1 MHDSS
6 KRHPLWCLFL
16 LRIFNA
22 NFAPMLRSIYTL
34 LLVTLSFFARAQGV
48 LPPTVYEVSN
58 GMQTP
63 TYAQIISWWS
73 AADRASKKI
82 ALLTKG
88 PTDAGFP
95 LHLALISEQG
105 YTSVH
110 QAKKEGKIVLLI
122 NNGIHPGEPDGI
134 DASMLLVKDIVAA
147 KIPLPANIVLAIIP
161 VYNIGGCLRRSPY
174 YRVDQ
179 EGPEAF
185 GSRGNSQNLD
195 LNRDFIKLDSKEAFS
210 FSAIFQE
217 CDPDIFIDN
226 HVSNGADYQHIM
238 TLLTSQYSKLGGSMG
253 AYLHDTFEPAL
264 YKAMKEKGYDL
275 IPYVNIG
282 GDKPEKGWTEFWDS
296 PRYTSGYATLWSSFA
311 FVPETHMLKPY
322 PQRVA
327 STKALMECFIA
338 FAGSNATTLR
348 NLREETK
355 NRISAATSFPI
366 SWRLDK
372 SRFTNYTFNG
382 YESGSKPSD
391 ISGQPRLYYDRNKPF
406 TATVPIYGYYAPE
419 RIINKPKAYVIPQ
432 GWWKVIERLQVNGI
446 RMRKLSQDSTIEVE
460 SYRIEDYNTA
470 ARPYEGHHAN
480 SNVKL
485 SWQKQSLSFLK
496 GDWYIPLDQ
505 PGNRFL
511 METLEP
517 QAEDSYFAWNF
528 FDPILGQKEGYSAYV
543 FEDKAAA
550 YLQTQPELQKQL
562 QQRVA
567 ADSSFAKSGRA
578 QLDFIYKNSPWYEP
592 DHNRYPVFRVLH

>member
-1 MHDSS
+1 M
-6 KRHPLWCLFL
+6 
-16 LRIFNA
+16 I
-22 NFAPMLRSIYTL
+22 RSLCIL
-34 LLVTLSFFARAQGV
+34 LLMAAPFLIWAQPA
-48 LPPTVYEVSN
+48 LPPTVYENS
-58 GMQTP
+58 GGRQTP
-63 TYAQIISWWS
+63 TYAQIMDWWN

-82 ALLTKG
+82 SVMQKG

-95 LHLALISEQG
+95 LHLALISDQG
-105 YTSVH
+105 YTTVG
-110 QAKKEGKIVLLI
+110 QAQKDGKLIILI

-134 DASMLLVKDIVAA
+134 DASMLLAKEIVSG
-147 KIPLPANIVLAIIP
+147 KISLPASVVLAIIP
-161 VYNIGGCLRRSPY
+161 VYNIGGCLRRSAH

-179 EGPEAF
+179 EGPDEF

-210 FSAIFQE
+210 FCAIYQE
-217 CDPDIFIDN
+217 CDPAIFVDN
-226 HVSNGADYQHIM
+226 HVSNGADYQHVM

-253 AYLHDTFEPAL
+253 TYLHETFEPAL
-264 YKAMKEKGYDL
+264 YAAMKTKGYDL

-282 GDKPEKGWTEFWDS
+282 GDKPEKGWNEFWDS
-296 PRYTSGYATLWSSFA
+296 PRYTSGYATLWNSFA

-327 STKALMECFIA
+327 STKALMECFIS
-338 FAGSNATTLR
+338 FAGANAATIR
-348 NLREETK
+348 SLREETK
-355 NRISAATSFPI
+355 KRISNATSLPI

-372 SRFTNYTFNG
+372 SRHTNYTFKG
-382 YESGSKPSD
+382 YESGTKPSA
-391 ISGQPRLYYDRNKPF
+391 ISGQPRLFYDRSKPF
-406 TATVPIYGYYAPE
+406 TATVPVYGYYTPE
-419 RIINKPKAYVIPQ
+419 RIISTPRAYVIPQ
-432 GWWKVIERLQVNGI
+432 GWWKVIERLQINGI
-446 RMRKLSQDSTIEVE
+446 RMRRLSQDSTFEVE
-460 SYRIEDYNTA
+460 TYRIEDYSTA

-480 SNVKL
+480 SNVKV
-485 SWQKQSLSFLK
+485 SWQKQSLTFLK

-528 FDPILGQKEGYSAYV
+528 FDAILGQKEGYSAYV

-550 YLQTQPELQKQL
+550 YLQTQPDLKKQL
-562 QQRVA
+562 EQRVA
-567 ADSSFAKSGRA
+567 TDSSFAKSGRA

-592 DHNRYPVFRVLH
+592 DHNRYPVFRVMQ

>member
-1 MHDSS
+1 M
-6 KRHPLWCLFL
+6 RCLLFSL
-16 LRIFNA
+16 
-22 NFAPMLRSIYTL
+22 L
-34 LLVTLSFFARAQGV
+34 LLVSPMLAVAQPAAPV
-48 LPPTVYEVSN
+48 TIYETSK

-63 TYAQIISWWS
+63 TYDQIVTWWS
-73 AADRASKKI
+73 AMDKFSKKVT
-82 ALLTKG
+82 LLTKG

-95 LHLALISEQG
+95 LHLALVSQQG
-105 YTSVH
+105 YTSVS
-110 QAKKEGKIVLLI
+110 QAKKDGKTILLI

-134 DASMLLVKDIVAA
+134 DASMLLVKDIATN
-147 KIPLPANIVLAIIP
+147 KLLLPDNVVLAIIP

-210 FSAIFQE
+210 FCAIFQE

-226 HVSNGADYQHIM
+226 HVSNGADYQHVM

-253 AYLHDTFEPAL
+253 AYLHEQFEPAI
-264 YKAMKEKGYDL
+264 YAAMKTKGYDL

-282 GDKPEKGWTEFWDS
+282 GDKPEKGWNQFWDS
-296 PRYTSGYATLWSSFA
+296 PRYTSGYATLWNSFA

-322 PQRVA
+322 PARVA
-327 STKALMECFIA
+327 STQALMECFIA
-338 FAGSNATTLR
+338 YAGKEGGTLR
-348 NLREETK
+348 SLREETK
-355 NRISAATSFPI
+355 KRTSAAPSFPI

-372 SRFTNYTFNG
+372 SRYTNYTFKG
-382 YESGSKPSD
+382 FESGTKPSD

-406 TATVPIYGYYAPE
+406 TATVPVYGYYVPE
-419 RIINKPKAYVIPQ
+419 RIITTPKAYIIPQ
-432 GWWKVIERLQVNGI
+432 GWWKVIERLQINGI
-446 RMRKLSQDSTIEVE
+446 RMRKLTQDSTVEVE
-460 SYRIEDYNTA
+460 VYKIEDYSTA

-485 SWQKQSLSFLK
+485 IWQKQTLTFLK

-505 PGNRFL
+505 AGNRFL

-517 QAEDSYFAWNF
+517 QAEDSYFNWNF

-550 YLQTQPELQKQL
+550 YLQQQPALKAQL
-562 QQRVA
+562 QQRIA
-567 ADSSFAKSGRA
+567 SDSSFAKNGRA

-592 DHNRYPVFRVLH
+592 DHNRYPVFRVLQ

>member
-1 MHDSS
+1 M
-6 KRHPLWCLFL
+6 RCLLF
-16 LRIFNA
+16 
-22 NFAPMLRSIYTL
+22 SL
-34 LLVTLSFFARAQGV
+34 LLLASPLLAVAQPAAPVTI
-48 LPPTVYEVSN
+48 YETSK

-63 TYAQIISWWS
+63 TYDQIVTWWS
-73 AADRASKKI
+73 AIDKFSKKVT
-82 ALLTKG
+82 LLTKG

-95 LHLALISEQG
+95 LHLALVSQQG
-105 YTSVH
+105 YTSVS
-110 QAKKEGKIVLLI
+110 QAKKDGKTILLI

-134 DASMLLVKDIVAA
+134 DASMLLVKDIATN
-147 KIPLPANIVLAIIP
+147 KLILPDNVVLAIIP

-210 FSAIFQE
+210 FCAIFQE

-226 HVSNGADYQHIM
+226 HVSNGADYQHVM

-253 AYLHDTFEPAL
+253 AYLHELFEPAI
-264 YKAMKEKGYDL
+264 YAAMKTKGYDL

-282 GDKPEKGWTEFWDS
+282 GDKPEKGWNQFWDS
-296 PRYTSGYATLWSSFA
+296 PRYTSGYATLWNSFA

-322 PQRVA
+322 PARVA
-327 STKALMECFIA
+327 STQALMECFIA
-338 FAGSNATTLR
+338 YAGKEGSTLR
-348 NLREETK
+348 SLREETK
-355 NRISAATSFPI
+355 KRTSAAPSFPI

-372 SRFTNYTFNG
+372 SRYTNYTFKG
-382 YESGSKPSD
+382 FESGTKPSD

-406 TATVPIYGYYAPE
+406 TATVPVYGYYVPE
-419 RIINKPKAYVIPQ
+419 RIITTPKAYIIPQ
-432 GWWKVIERLQVNGI
+432 GWWKVIERLQINGI
-446 RMRKLSQDSTIEVE
+446 RMRKLTQDSTVEVE
-460 SYRIEDYNTA
+460 VYKIEDYSTA

-485 SWQKQSLSFLK
+485 IWQKQTLTFLK

-505 PGNRFL
+505 AGNRFL

-517 QAEDSYFAWNF
+517 QAEDSYFNWNF

-550 YLQTQPELQKQL
+550 YLQQKPALKAQL
-562 QQRVA
+562 QQRIA
-567 ADSSFAKSGRA
+567 SDSSFAKNGRA

-592 DHNRYPVFRVLH
+592 DHNRYPVFRVMQ

>member
-1 MHDSS
+1 
-6 KRHPLWCLFL
+6 
-16 LRIFNA
+16 
-22 NFAPMLRSIYTL
+22 MLRSLFTL
-34 LLVTLSFFARAQGV
+34 LLLAAALLVAAQPS
-48 LPPTVYEVSN
+48 LPPTVYETS
-58 GMQTP
+58 GGRQTP
-63 TYAQIISWWS
+63 TYAQLIGWWN
-73 AADRASKKI
+73 AADKASKKI
-82 ALLTKG
+82 TVLTKG

-95 LHLALISEQG
+95 LHLALVSEQG
-105 YTSVH
+105 YTTVS
-110 QAKKEGKIVLLI
+110 QAKKDGKIILLI

-134 DASMLLVKDIVAA
+134 DASMLLVKELVAE
-147 KIPLPANIVLAIIP
+147 KLSLPANVVLAIIP
-161 VYNIGGCLRRSPY
+161 VYNIGGCLRRSEN

-210 FSAIFQE
+210 FCAIFQE

-226 HVSNGADYQHIM
+226 HVSNGADYQHVM
-238 TLLTSQYSKLGGSMG
+238 TLLTSQYSKLGGPMG

-264 YKAMKEKGYDL
+264 YAAMRQKGYDL

-282 GDKPEKGWTEFWDS
+282 GDKPEKGWAEFWDS
-296 PRYTSGYATLWSSFA
+296 PRYTSGYATLWNSFA

-322 PQRVA
+322 SQRVA
-327 STKALMECFIA
+327 STKALMECFID
-338 FAGSNATTLR
+338 FAGVNGSSIR
-348 NLREETK
+348 SLREETK
-355 NRISAATSFPI
+355 KRISVATSFPI

-372 SRFTNYTFNG
+372 SRYTNYTFKG
-382 YESGSKPSD
+382 YESGTKPSA
-391 ISGQPRLYYDRNKPF
+391 ISGQPRLYYDRSKPF
-406 TATVPIYGYYAPE
+406 TATVPVYGYYVPE
-419 RIINKPKAYVIPQ
+419 RIISTPKAYVIPQ
-432 GWWKVIERLQVNGI
+432 GWWKVIDRLQVNGI
-446 RMRKLSQDSTIEVE
+446 RMRRLSQDSTFEVE
-460 SYRIEDYNTA
+460 AYRIEDYSTA

-480 SNVKL
+480 SNVKV
-485 SWQKQSLSFLK
+485 SWQKQTLSFLK

-550 YLQTQPELQKQL
+550 YLQTQPDLKKQL
-562 QQRVA
+562 EQRVA

-592 DHNRYPVFRVLH
+592 DHNRYPVFRVMQ

>member
-1 MHDSS
+1 M
-6 KRHPLWCLFL
+6 RCLLF
-16 LRIFNA
+16 
-22 NFAPMLRSIYTL
+22 SL
-34 LLVTLSFFARAQGV
+34 LLLASPLLAVAQPAAPVTI
-48 LPPTVYEVSN
+48 YETSK

-63 TYAQIISWWS
+63 TYDQIVTWWS
-73 AADRASKKI
+73 AIDKFSKKVT
-82 ALLTKG
+82 LLTKG

-95 LHLALISEQG
+95 LHLALVSQQG
-105 YTSVH
+105 YTSVS
-110 QAKKEGKIVLLI
+110 QAKKDGKTILLI

-134 DASMLLVKDIVAA
+134 DASMLLVKDIATN
-147 KIPLPANIVLAIIP
+147 KLILPDNVVLAIIP

-210 FSAIFQE
+210 FCAIFQE

-226 HVSNGADYQHIM
+226 HVSNGADYQHVM

-253 AYLHDTFEPAL
+253 AYLHELFEPAI
-264 YKAMKEKGYDL
+264 YAAMKAKGYDL

-282 GDKPEKGWTEFWDS
+282 GDKPEKGWNQFWDS
-296 PRYTSGYATLWSSFA
+296 PRYTSGYATLWNSFA

-322 PQRVA
+322 PARVA
-327 STKALMECFIA
+327 STQALMECFIA
-338 FAGSNATTLR
+338 YAGKEGGTLR
-348 NLREETK
+348 SLREETK
-355 NRISAATSFPI
+355 KRTSAAPSFPI

-372 SRFTNYTFNG
+372 SRYTNYTFKG
-382 YESGSKPSD
+382 FESGTKPSD

-406 TATVPIYGYYAPE
+406 TATVPVYGYYVPE
-419 RIINKPKAYVIPQ
+419 RIITTPKAYIIPQ
-432 GWWKVIERLQVNGI
+432 GWWKVIERLQINGI
-446 RMRKLSQDSTIEVE
+446 RMRKLTQDSTVEVE
-460 SYRIEDYNTA
+460 VYKIEDYSTA

-485 SWQKQSLSFLK
+485 NWQKQTLTFLK

-505 PGNRFL
+505 AGNRFL

-517 QAEDSYFAWNF
+517 QAEDSYFNWNF

-550 YLQTQPELQKQL
+550 YLQQQPALKAQL
-562 QQRVA
+562 QQRIA
-567 ADSSFAKSGRA
+567 SDSSFAKNGRA

-592 DHNRYPVFRVLH
+592 DHNRYPVFRVLQ

>member
-1 MHDSS
+1 M
-6 KRHPLWCLFL
+6 
-16 LRIFNA
+16 
-22 NFAPMLRSIYTL
+22 L
-34 LLVTLSFFARAQGV
+34 LLMAAPFLIWAQPA
-48 LPPTVYEVSN
+48 LPPTVYETS
-58 GMQTP
+58 GGRQTP
-63 TYAQIISWWS
+63 TYAQIMDWWN

-82 ALLTKG
+82 SVMQKG

-95 LHLALISEQG
+95 LHLALISDQG
-105 YTSVH
+105 YTTVG
-110 QAKKEGKIVLLI
+110 QAQKDGKLIILI

-134 DASMLLVKDIVAA
+134 DASMLLAKEIVSGT
-147 KIPLPANIVLAIIP
+147 ISLPASVVLAIIP
-161 VYNIGGCLRRSPY
+161 VYNIGGCLRRSAH

-179 EGPEAF
+179 EGPDEF

-210 FSAIFQE
+210 FCAIYQE
-217 CDPDIFIDN
+217 CDPAIFVDN
-226 HVSNGADYQHIM
+226 HVSNGADYQHVM

-253 AYLHDTFEPAL
+253 TYLHETFEPAL
-264 YKAMKEKGYDL
+264 YASMKTKGYDL

-282 GDKPEKGWTEFWDS
+282 GDKPEKGWNEFWDS
-296 PRYTSGYATLWSSFA
+296 PRYTSGYATLWNSFA

-327 STKALMECFIA
+327 STKALMECFIS
-338 FAGSNATTLR
+338 FAGANAATIR
-348 NLREETK
+348 SLREETK
-355 NRISAATSFPI
+355 KRISNATSLPI

-372 SRFTNYTFNG
+372 SRHTNYTFKG
-382 YESGSKPSD
+382 YESGTKPSA
-391 ISGQPRLYYDRNKPF
+391 ISGQPRLFYDRSKPF
-406 TATVPIYGYYAPE
+406 TATVPVYGYYTPE
-419 RIINKPKAYVIPQ
+419 RIISTPRAYVIPQ
-432 GWWKVIERLQVNGI
+432 GWWKVIERLQINGI
-446 RMRKLSQDSTIEVE
+446 RMRRLSQDSTFEVE
-460 SYRIEDYNTA
+460 TYRIEDYSTA

-480 SNVKL
+480 SNVKV
-485 SWQKQSLSFLK
+485 SWQKQSLTFLK

-528 FDPILGQKEGYSAYV
+528 FDAILGQKEGYSAYV

-550 YLQTQPELQKQL
+550 YLQTQPDLKKQL
-562 QQRVA
+562 EQRVA
-567 ADSSFAKSGRA
+567 TDSSFAKSGRA

-592 DHNRYPVFRVLH
+592 DHNRYPVFRVMQ

>member
-1 MHDSS
+1 M
-6 KRHPLWCLFL
+6 
-16 LRIFNA
+16 
-22 NFAPMLRSIYTL
+22 L
-34 LLVTLSFFARAQGV
+34 LLMAAPFLIWAQPA
-48 LPPTVYEVSN
+48 LPPTVYETS
-58 GMQTP
+58 GGRQTP
-63 TYAQIISWWS
+63 TYAQIMDWWN

-82 ALLTKG
+82 SVMQKG

-95 LHLALISEQG
+95 LHLALISDQG
-105 YTSVH
+105 YTTVG
-110 QAKKEGKIVLLI
+110 QAQKDGKLIILI

-134 DASMLLVKDIVAA
+134 DASMLLAKEIVSGT
-147 KIPLPANIVLAIIP
+147 ISLPASVVLAIIP
-161 VYNIGGCLRRSPY
+161 VYNIGGCLRRSAH

-179 EGPEAF
+179 EGPDEF

-210 FSAIFQE
+210 FCAIYQE
-217 CDPDIFIDN
+217 CDPAIFVDN
-226 HVSNGADYQHIM
+226 HVSNGADYQHVM

-253 AYLHDTFEPAL
+253 TYLHETFEPAL
-264 YKAMKEKGYDL
+264 YAAMKTKGYDL

-282 GDKPEKGWTEFWDS
+282 GDKPEKGWNEFWDS
-296 PRYTSGYATLWSSFA
+296 PRYTSGYATLWNSFA

-327 STKALMECFIA
+327 STKALMECFIS
-338 FAGSNATTLR
+338 FAGANAATIR
-348 NLREETK
+348 SLREETK
-355 NRISAATSFPI
+355 KRISNATSLPI

-372 SRFTNYTFNG
+372 SRHTNYTFKG
-382 YESGSKPSD
+382 YESGTKPSA
-391 ISGQPRLYYDRNKPF
+391 ISGQPRLFYDRSKPF
-406 TATVPIYGYYAPE
+406 TATVPVYGYYTPE
-419 RIINKPKAYVIPQ
+419 RIISTPKAYVIPQ
-432 GWWKVIERLQVNGI
+432 GWWKVIERLQINGI
-446 RMRKLSQDSTIEVE
+446 RMRRLSQDSTFEVE
-460 SYRIEDYNTA
+460 TYRIEDYSTA

-480 SNVKL
+480 SNVKV
-485 SWQKQSLSFLK
+485 SWQKQSLTFLK

-528 FDPILGQKEGYSAYV
+528 FDAILGQKEGYSAYV

-550 YLQTQPELQKQL
+550 YLQTQPDLRKQL
-562 QQRVA
+562 EQRVA
-567 ADSSFAKSGRA
+567 TDSSFAKSGRA

-592 DHNRYPVFRVLH
+592 DHNRYPVFRVMQ

>member
-1 MHDSS
+1 M
-6 KRHPLWCLFL
+6 
-16 LRIFNA
+16 I
-22 NFAPMLRSIYTL
+22 RSLCML
-34 LLVTLSFFARAQGV
+34 LLMAAPFLIWAQPA
-48 LPPTVYEVSN
+48 LPPTVYETS
-58 GMQTP
+58 GGRQTP
-63 TYAQIISWWS
+63 TYAQIMDWWN

-82 ALLTKG
+82 SVMQKG

-95 LHLALISEQG
+95 LHLALISDQG
-105 YTSVH
+105 YTTVG
-110 QAKKEGKIVLLI
+110 QAQKDGKLIILI

-134 DASMLLVKDIVAA
+134 DASMLLAKEIVSG
-147 KIPLPANIVLAIIP
+147 KISLPASVVLAIIP
-161 VYNIGGCLRRSPY
+161 VYNIGGCLRRSAH

-179 EGPEAF
+179 EGPDEF

-210 FSAIFQE
+210 FCAIYQE
-217 CDPDIFIDN
+217 CDPAIFVDN
-226 HVSNGADYQHIM
+226 HVSNGADYKHVM

-253 AYLHDTFEPAL
+253 TYLHETFEPAL
-264 YKAMKEKGYDL
+264 YAAMKTKGYDL

-282 GDKPEKGWTEFWDS
+282 GDKPEKGWNEFWDS
-296 PRYTSGYATLWSSFA
+296 PRYTSGYATLWNSFA

-327 STKALMECFIA
+327 STKALMECFIS
-338 FAGSNATTLR
+338 FAGANAATIR
-348 NLREETK
+348 SLREETK
-355 NRISAATSFPI
+355 KRISNATSLPI

-372 SRFTNYTFNG
+372 SRHTNYTFKG
-382 YESGSKPSD
+382 YESGTKPSA
-391 ISGQPRLYYDRNKPF
+391 ISGQPRLFYDRSKPF
-406 TATVPIYGYYAPE
+406 TATVPVYGYYTPE
-419 RIINKPKAYVIPQ
+419 RIISTPKAYVIPQ
-432 GWWKVIERLQVNGI
+432 GWWKVIERLQINGI
-446 RMRKLSQDSTIEVE
+446 RMRRLSQDSTFEVE
-460 SYRIEDYNTA
+460 TYRIEDYSTA

-480 SNVKL
+480 SNVKV
-485 SWQKQSLSFLK
+485 SWQKQSLTFLK

-528 FDPILGQKEGYSAYV
+528 FDAILGQKEGYSAYV

-550 YLQTQPELQKQL
+550 YLQTQPDLKKQL
-562 QQRVA
+562 EQRVA
-567 ADSSFAKSGRA
+567 TDSSFAKSGRA

-592 DHNRYPVFRVLH
+592 DHNRYPVFRVMQ

>member
-1 MHDSS
+1 M
-6 KRHPLWCLFL
+6 
-16 LRIFNA
+16 I
-22 NFAPMLRSIYTL
+22 RSLCML
-34 LLVTLSFFARAQGV
+34 LLMAAPFLIWAQPT
-48 LPPTVYEVSN
+48 LPPTVYETS
-58 GMQTP
+58 GGRQTP
-63 TYAQIISWWS
+63 TYAQIMDWWN

-82 ALLTKG
+82 SVMQKG

-95 LHLALISEQG
+95 LHLALISDQG
-105 YTSVH
+105 YTTVG
-110 QAKKEGKIVLLI
+110 QAQKDGKLIILI

-134 DASMLLVKDIVAA
+134 DASMLLAKEIVSG
-147 KIPLPANIVLAIIP
+147 KISLPASVVLAIIP
-161 VYNIGGCLRRSPY
+161 VYNIGGCLRRSAH

-179 EGPEAF
+179 EGPDEF

-210 FSAIFQE
+210 FCAIYQE
-217 CDPDIFIDN
+217 CDPAIFVDN
-226 HVSNGADYQHIM
+226 HVSNGADYQHVM

-253 AYLHDTFEPAL
+253 TYLHETFEPAL
-264 YKAMKEKGYDL
+264 YASMKTKGYDL

-282 GDKPEKGWTEFWDS
+282 GDKPEKGWNEFWDS
-296 PRYTSGYATLWSSFA
+296 PRYTSGYATLWNSFA

-327 STKALMECFIA
+327 STKALMECFIS
-338 FAGSNATTLR
+338 FAGANAATIR
-348 NLREETK
+348 SLREETK
-355 NRISAATSFPI
+355 KRISNATSLPI

-372 SRFTNYTFNG
+372 SRHTNYTFKG
-382 YESGSKPSD
+382 YESGTKPSA
-391 ISGQPRLYYDRNKPF
+391 ISGQPRLFYDRSKPF
-406 TATVPIYGYYAPE
+406 TATVPVYGYYTPE
-419 RIINKPKAYVIPQ
+419 RIISTPKAYVIPQ
-432 GWWKVIERLQVNGI
+432 GWWKVIERLQINGI
-446 RMRKLSQDSTIEVE
+446 RMRRLSQDSTFEVE
-460 SYRIEDYNTA
+460 TYRIEDYSTA

-480 SNVKL
+480 SNVKV
-485 SWQKQSLSFLK
+485 SWQKQSLTFLK

-528 FDPILGQKEGYSAYV
+528 FDAILGQKEGYSAYV

-550 YLQTQPELQKQL
+550 YLQTQPDLKKQL
-562 QQRVA
+562 EQRVA
-567 ADSSFAKSGRA
+567 TDSSFAKSGRA

-592 DHNRYPVFRVLH
+592 DHNRYPVFRVMQ

>member
-1 MHDSS
+1 M
-6 KRHPLWCLFL
+6 
-16 LRIFNA
+16 
-22 NFAPMLRSIYTL
+22 L
-34 LLVTLSFFARAQGV
+34 LLMAAPFLIWAQPA
-48 LPPTVYEVSN
+48 LPPTVYETS
-58 GMQTP
+58 GGRQTP
-63 TYAQIISWWS
+63 TYAQIMDWWN

-82 ALLTKG
+82 SVMQKG

-95 LHLALISEQG
+95 LHLALISDQG
-105 YTSVH
+105 YTTVG
-110 QAKKEGKIVLLI
+110 QAQKDGKLIILI

-134 DASMLLVKDIVAA
+134 DASMLLAKEIVSG
-147 KIPLPANIVLAIIP
+147 KISLPASVVLAIIP
-161 VYNIGGCLRRSPY
+161 VYNIGGCLRRSAH

-179 EGPEAF
+179 EGPDEF

-210 FSAIFQE
+210 FCAIYQE
-217 CDPDIFIDN
+217 CDPAIFVDN
-226 HVSNGADYQHIM
+226 HVSNGADYQHVM

-253 AYLHDTFEPAL
+253 TYLHETFEPAL
-264 YKAMKEKGYDL
+264 YAAMKTKGYDL

-282 GDKPEKGWTEFWDS
+282 GDKPEKGWNEFWDS
-296 PRYTSGYATLWSSFA
+296 PRYTSGYATLWNSFA

-327 STKALMECFIA
+327 STKALMECFIS
-338 FAGSNATTLR
+338 FAGANAATIR
-348 NLREETK
+348 SLREETK
-355 NRISAATSFPI
+355 KRISNATSLPI

-372 SRFTNYTFNG
+372 SRHTNYTFKG
-382 YESGSKPSD
+382 YESGTKPSA
-391 ISGQPRLYYDRNKPF
+391 ISGQPRLFYDRSKPF
-406 TATVPIYGYYAPE
+406 TTTVPVYGYYTPE
-419 RIINKPKAYVIPQ
+419 RIISTPKAYVIPQ
-432 GWWKVIERLQVNGI
+432 GWWKVIERLQINGI
-446 RMRKLSQDSTIEVE
+446 RMRRLSQDSTFEVE
-460 SYRIEDYNTA
+460 TYRIEDYSTA

-480 SNVKL
+480 SNVKV
-485 SWQKQSLSFLK
+485 SWQKQSLTFLK

-528 FDPILGQKEGYSAYV
+528 FDAILGQKEGYSAYV

-550 YLQTQPELQKQL
+550 YLQTQPDLKKQL
-562 QQRVA
+562 EQRVA
-567 ADSSFAKSGRA
+567 TDSSFAKSGRA

-592 DHNRYPVFRVLH
+592 DHNRYPVFRVMQ

>member
-1 MHDSS
+1 M
-6 KRHPLWCLFL
+6 
-16 LRIFNA
+16 
-22 NFAPMLRSIYTL
+22 L
-34 LLVTLSFFARAQGV
+34 LLMAAPFLIWAQPT
-48 LPPTVYEVSN
+48 LPPTVYETS
-58 GMQTP
+58 GGRQTP
-63 TYAQIISWWS
+63 TYAQIMDWWN

-82 ALLTKG
+82 SVMQKG

-95 LHLALISEQG
+95 LHLALISDQG
-105 YTSVH
+105 YTTVG
-110 QAKKEGKIVLLI
+110 QAQKDGKLIILI

-134 DASMLLVKDIVAA
+134 DASMLLAKEIVSG
-147 KIPLPANIVLAIIP
+147 KISLPASVVLAIIP
-161 VYNIGGCLRRSPY
+161 VYNIGGCLRRSAH

-179 EGPEAF
+179 EGPDEF

-210 FSAIFQE
+210 FCAIYQE
-217 CDPDIFIDN
+217 CDPAIFVDN
-226 HVSNGADYQHIM
+226 HVSNGADYQHVM

-253 AYLHDTFEPAL
+253 TYLHETFEPAL
-264 YKAMKEKGYDL
+264 YAAMKTKGYDL

-282 GDKPEKGWTEFWDS
+282 GDKPEKGWNEFWDS
-296 PRYTSGYATLWSSFA
+296 PRYTSGYATLWNSFA

-327 STKALMECFIA
+327 STKALMECFIS
-338 FAGSNATTLR
+338 FAGANAATIR
-348 NLREETK
+348 SLREETK
-355 NRISAATSFPI
+355 KRISNATSLPI

-372 SRFTNYTFNG
+372 SRHTNYTFKG
-382 YESGSKPSD
+382 YESGTKPSA
-391 ISGQPRLYYDRNKPF
+391 ISGQPRLFYDRSKPF
-406 TATVPIYGYYAPE
+406 TATVPVYGYYTPE
-419 RIINKPKAYVIPQ
+419 RIISTPRAYVIPQ
-432 GWWKVIERLQVNGI
+432 GWWKVIERLQINGI
-446 RMRKLSQDSTIEVE
+446 RMRRLSQDSTFEVE
-460 SYRIEDYNTA
+460 TYRIEDYSTA

-480 SNVKL
+480 SNVKV
-485 SWQKQSLSFLK
+485 SWQKQSLTFLK

-528 FDPILGQKEGYSAYV
+528 FDAILGQKEGYSAYV

-550 YLQTQPELQKQL
+550 YLQTQPDLKKQL
-562 QQRVA
+562 EQRVA
-567 ADSSFAKSGRA
+567 TDSSFAKSGRA

-592 DHNRYPVFRVLH
+592 DHNRYPVFRVMQ

>member
-1 MHDSS
+1 M
-6 KRHPLWCLFL
+6 
-16 LRIFNA
+16 I
-22 NFAPMLRSIYTL
+22 RSLCML
-34 LLVTLSFFARAQGV
+34 LLMAAPFLIWAQPT
-48 LPPTVYEVSN
+48 LPPTVYETS
-58 GMQTP
+58 GGRQTP
-63 TYAQIISWWS
+63 TYAQIMDWWN

-82 ALLTKG
+82 SVMQKG

-95 LHLALISEQG
+95 LHLALISDQG
-105 YTSVH
+105 YTTVG
-110 QAKKEGKIVLLI
+110 QAQKDGKLIILI

-134 DASMLLVKDIVAA
+134 DASMLLAKEIVSG
-147 KIPLPANIVLAIIP
+147 KISLPASVVLAIIP
-161 VYNIGGCLRRSPY
+161 VYNIGGCLRRSAH

-179 EGPEAF
+179 EGPDEF

-210 FSAIFQE
+210 FCAIYQE
-217 CDPDIFIDN
+217 CDPAIFVDN
-226 HVSNGADYQHIM
+226 HVSNGADYQHVM

-253 AYLHDTFEPAL
+253 TYLHETFEPAL
-264 YKAMKEKGYDL
+264 YAAMKTKGYDL

-282 GDKPEKGWTEFWDS
+282 GDKPEKGWNEFWDS
-296 PRYTSGYATLWSSFA
+296 PRYTSGYATLWNSFA

-327 STKALMECFIA
+327 STKALMECFIS
-338 FAGSNATTLR
+338 FAGANAATIR
-348 NLREETK
+348 SLREETK
-355 NRISAATSFPI
+355 KRISNATSLPI

-372 SRFTNYTFNG
+372 SRHTNYTFKG
-382 YESGSKPSD
+382 YESGTKPSA
-391 ISGQPRLYYDRNKPF
+391 ISGQPRLFYDRSKPF
-406 TATVPIYGYYAPE
+406 TATVPVYGYYTPE
-419 RIINKPKAYVIPQ
+419 RIISTPRAYVIPQ
-432 GWWKVIERLQVNGI
+432 GWWKVIERLQINGI
-446 RMRKLSQDSTIEVE
+446 RMRRLSQDSTFEVE
-460 SYRIEDYNTA
+460 TYRIEDYSTA

-480 SNVKL
+480 SNVKV
-485 SWQKQSLSFLK
+485 SWQKQSLTFLK

-528 FDPILGQKEGYSAYV
+528 FDAILGQKEGYSAYV

-550 YLQTQPELQKQL
+550 YLQTQTDLKKQL
-562 QQRVA
+562 EQRVA
-567 ADSSFAKSGRA
+567 TDSSFAKSGRA

-592 DHNRYPVFRVLH
+592 DHNRYPVFRVMQ

>member
-1 MHDSS
+1 M
-6 KRHPLWCLFL
+6 
-16 LRIFNA
+16 
-22 NFAPMLRSIYTL
+22 L
-34 LLVTLSFFARAQGV
+34 LLMAAPFLIWAQPA
-48 LPPTVYEVSN
+48 LPPTVYETS
-58 GMQTP
+58 GGRQTP
-63 TYAQIISWWS
+63 TYAQIMDWWN

-82 ALLTKG
+82 SVMQKG

-95 LHLALISEQG
+95 LHLALISDQG
-105 YTSVH
+105 YTTVG
-110 QAKKEGKIVLLI
+110 QAQKDGKLIILI

-134 DASMLLVKDIVAA
+134 DASMLLAKEIVSG
-147 KIPLPANIVLAIIP
+147 KISLPASVVLAIIP
-161 VYNIGGCLRRSPY
+161 VYNIGGCLRRSAY

-179 EGPEAF
+179 EGPDEF

-210 FSAIFQE
+210 FCAIYQE
-217 CDPDIFIDN
+217 CDPAIFVDN
-226 HVSNGADYQHIM
+226 HVSNGADYQHVM

-253 AYLHDTFEPAL
+253 TYLHETFEPAL
-264 YKAMKEKGYDL
+264 YAAMKTKGYDL

-282 GDKPEKGWTEFWDS
+282 GDKPEKGWNEFWDS
-296 PRYTSGYATLWSSFA
+296 PRYTSGYATLWNSFA

-327 STKALMECFIA
+327 STKALMECFIS
-338 FAGSNATTLR
+338 FAGANAATIR
-348 NLREETK
+348 SLREETK
-355 NRISAATSFPI
+355 KRISNATSLPI

-372 SRFTNYTFNG
+372 SRHTNYTFKG
-382 YESGSKPSD
+382 YESGTKPSA
-391 ISGQPRLYYDRNKPF
+391 ISGQPRLFYDRSKPF
-406 TATVPIYGYYAPE
+406 TATVPVYGYYTPE
-419 RIINKPKAYVIPQ
+419 RIISTPKAYVIPQ
-432 GWWKVIERLQVNGI
+432 GWWKVIERLQINGI
-446 RMRKLSQDSTIEVE
+446 RMRRLSQDSTFEVE
-460 SYRIEDYNTA
+460 TYRIEDYSTA

-480 SNVKL
+480 SNVKV
-485 SWQKQSLSFLK
+485 SWQKQSLTFLK

-528 FDPILGQKEGYSAYV
+528 FDAILGQKEGYSAYV

-550 YLQTQPELQKQL
+550 YLQTQPDLKKQL
-562 QQRVA
+562 EQRVA
-567 ADSSFAKSGRA
+567 TDSSFAKSGRA

-592 DHNRYPVFRVLH
+592 DHNRYPVFRVMQ

>member
-1 MHDSS
+1 
-6 KRHPLWCLFL
+6 
-16 LRIFNA
+16 
-22 NFAPMLRSIYTL
+22 MLRSAYTL
-34 LLVTLSFFARAQGV
+34 LLLVLSFLSGAQTV
-48 LPPTVYEVSN
+48 LPATVYEVSN

-63 TYAQIISWWS
+63 TYEQIIGWWS

-82 ALLTKG
+82 SLLTKG

-105 YTSVH
+105 YTTVSH
-110 QAKKEGKIVLLI
+110 AKKDGKIILLI

-134 DASMLLVKDIVAA
+134 DASMLLVKEIVAGKLA
-147 KIPLPANIVLAIIP
+147 LPANIVLAIIP

-179 EGPEAF
+179 EGPDAF

-210 FSAIFQE
+210 FCAIFQE

-226 HVSNGADYQHIM
+226 HVSNGADYQHVM

-253 AYLHDTFEPAL
+253 TYLHETFEPAL
-264 YKAMKEKGYDL
+264 YSAMRAKGYDL

-296 PRYTSGYATLWSSFA
+296 PRYTSGYATLWNSFA

-327 STKALMECFIA
+327 STKALMECFIS
-338 FAGSNATTLR
+338 FAGANGSTIR
-348 NLREETK
+348 GIREESK
-355 NRISAATSFPI
+355 KRISTASSFPI

-372 SRFTNYTFNG
+372 SRFTNYTFKG
-382 YESGSKPSD
+382 YESGTKPSA
-391 ISGQPRLYYDRNKPF
+391 ISGQPRLYYDRSKSF
-406 TATVPIYGYYAPE
+406 TATVPVYGYYVPE
-419 RIINKPKAYVIPQ
+419 RIISTPKAYVIPQ
-432 GWWKVIERLQVNGI
+432 GWWKVIERLQINGI
-446 RMRKLSQDSTIEVE
+446 RMRKLSQDTTLEVE
-460 SYRIEDYNTA
+460 TYRIEDYTTA

-480 SNVKL
+480 SNVKV
-485 SWQKQSLSFLK
+485 SWQKQTLSFRK
-496 GDWYIPLDQ
+496 GDWYISLDQ

-550 YLQTQPELQKQL
+550 YLQTQPDLKKQL
-562 QQRVA
+562 EQRVA

-592 DHNRYPVFRVLH
+592 DHNRYPVFRVLQ

>member
-1 MHDSS
+1 M
-6 KRHPLWCLFL
+6 
-16 LRIFNA
+16 I
-22 NFAPMLRSIYTL
+22 RSLCML
-34 LLVTLSFFARAQGV
+34 LLMAAPFLIWAQPA
-48 LPPTVYEVSN
+48 LPPTVYETS
-58 GMQTP
+58 GGRQTP
-63 TYAQIISWWS
+63 TYAQIMDWWN

-82 ALLTKG
+82 SVMQKG

-95 LHLALISEQG
+95 LHLALISDQG
-105 YTSVH
+105 YTTVG
-110 QAKKEGKIVLLI
+110 QAQKDGKLIILI

-134 DASMLLVKDIVAA
+134 DASMLLAKEIVSG
-147 KIPLPANIVLAIIP
+147 KISLPASVVLAIIP
-161 VYNIGGCLRRSPY
+161 VYNIGGCLRRSAY

-179 EGPEAF
+179 EGPDEF

-210 FSAIFQE
+210 FCAIYQE
-217 CDPDIFIDN
+217 CDPAIFVDN
-226 HVSNGADYQHIM
+226 HVSNGADYQHVM

-253 AYLHDTFEPAL
+253 TYLHETFEPAL
-264 YKAMKEKGYDL
+264 YAAMKTKGYDL

-282 GDKPEKGWTEFWDS
+282 GDKPEKGWNEFWDS
-296 PRYTSGYATLWSSFA
+296 PRYTSGYATLWNSFA

-327 STKALMECFIA
+327 STKALMECFIS
-338 FAGSNATTLR
+338 FAGANAATIR
-348 NLREETK
+348 SLREETK
-355 NRISAATSFPI
+355 KRISNATSLPI

-372 SRFTNYTFNG
+372 SRHTNYTFKG
-382 YESGSKPSD
+382 YESGTKPSA
-391 ISGQPRLYYDRNKPF
+391 ISGQPRLFYDRSKPF
-406 TATVPIYGYYAPE
+406 TATVPVYGYYTPE
-419 RIINKPKAYVIPQ
+419 RIISTPKAYVIPQ
-432 GWWKVIERLQVNGI
+432 GWWKVIERLQINGI
-446 RMRKLSQDSTIEVE
+446 RMRRLSQDSTFEVE
-460 SYRIEDYNTA
+460 TYRIEDYSTA

-480 SNVKL
+480 SNVKV
-485 SWQKQSLSFLK
+485 SWQKQSLTFLK

-528 FDPILGQKEGYSAYV
+528 FDAILGQKEGYSAYV

-550 YLQTQPELQKQL
+550 YLQTQPDLKKQL
-562 QQRVA
+562 EQRVA
-567 ADSSFAKSGRA
+567 TDSSFAKSGRA

-592 DHNRYPVFRVLH
+592 DHNRYPVFRVMQ

>member
-1 MHDSS
+1 M
-6 KRHPLWCLFL
+6 
-16 LRIFNA
+16 I
-22 NFAPMLRSIYTL
+22 RSLCML
-34 LLVTLSFFARAQGV
+34 LLMAAPFLIWAQPA
-48 LPPTVYEVSN
+48 LPPTVYETS
-58 GMQTP
+58 GGRQTP
-63 TYAQIISWWS
+63 TYAQIMDWWN

-82 ALLTKG
+82 SVMQKG

-95 LHLALISEQG
+95 LHLALISDQG
-105 YTSVH
+105 YTTVG
-110 QAKKEGKIVLLI
+110 QAQKDGKLIILI

-134 DASMLLVKDIVAA
+134 DASMLLAKEIVSGT
-147 KIPLPANIVLAIIP
+147 ISLPASVVLAIIP
-161 VYNIGGCLRRSPY
+161 VYNIGGCLRRSAH

-179 EGPEAF
+179 EGPDEF

-210 FSAIFQE
+210 FCAIYQE
-217 CDPDIFIDN
+217 CDPAIFVDN
-226 HVSNGADYQHIM
+226 HVSNGADYQHVM

-253 AYLHDTFEPAL
+253 TYLHETFEPAL
-264 YKAMKEKGYDL
+264 YASMKTKGYDL

-282 GDKPEKGWTEFWDS
+282 GDKPEKGWNEFWDS
-296 PRYTSGYATLWSSFA
+296 PRYTSGYATLWNSFA

-327 STKALMECFIA
+327 STKALMECFIS
-338 FAGSNATTLR
+338 FAGANAATIR
-348 NLREETK
+348 SLREETK
-355 NRISAATSFPI
+355 KRISNATSLPI

-372 SRFTNYTFNG
+372 SRHTNYTFKG
-382 YESGSKPSD
+382 YESGTKPSA
-391 ISGQPRLYYDRNKPF
+391 ISGQPRLFYDRSKPF
-406 TATVPIYGYYAPE
+406 TATVPVYGYYTPE
-419 RIINKPKAYVIPQ
+419 RIISTPKAYVIPQ
-432 GWWKVIERLQVNGI
+432 GWWKVIERLQINGI
-446 RMRKLSQDSTIEVE
+446 RMRRLSQDSTFEVE
-460 SYRIEDYNTA
+460 TYRIEDYSTA

-480 SNVKL
+480 SNVKV
-485 SWQKQSLSFLK
+485 SWQKQSLTFLK

-528 FDPILGQKEGYSAYV
+528 FDAILGQKEGYSAYV

-550 YLQTQPELQKQL
+550 YLQTQPYLKKQL
-562 QQRVA
+562 EQRVA
-567 ADSSFAKSGRA
+567 TDSSFAKSGRA

-592 DHNRYPVFRVLH
+592 DHNRYPVFRVMQ

>member
-1 MHDSS
+1 M
-6 KRHPLWCLFL
+6 
-16 LRIFNA
+16 I
-22 NFAPMLRSIYTL
+22 RSLCML
-34 LLVTLSFFARAQGV
+34 LLMAAPFLIWAQPT
-48 LPPTVYEVSN
+48 LPPTVYETS
-58 GMQTP
+58 GGRQTP
-63 TYAQIISWWS
+63 TYAQIMDWWN

-82 ALLTKG
+82 SVMQKG

-95 LHLALISEQG
+95 LHLALISDQG
-105 YTSVH
+105 YTTVG
-110 QAKKEGKIVLLI
+110 QAQKDGKLIILI

-134 DASMLLVKDIVAA
+134 DASMLLAKEIVSGT
-147 KIPLPANIVLAIIP
+147 ISLPASVVLAIIP
-161 VYNIGGCLRRSPY
+161 VYNIGGCLRRSAH

-179 EGPEAF
+179 EGPDEF

-210 FSAIFQE
+210 FCAIYQE
-217 CDPDIFIDN
+217 CDPAIFVDN
-226 HVSNGADYQHIM
+226 HVSNGADYQHVM

-253 AYLHDTFEPAL
+253 TYLHETFEPAL
-264 YKAMKEKGYDL
+264 YASMKTKGYDL

-282 GDKPEKGWTEFWDS
+282 GDKPEKGWNEFWDS
-296 PRYTSGYATLWSSFA
+296 PRYTSGYATLWNSFA

-327 STKALMECFIA
+327 STKALMECFIS
-338 FAGSNATTLR
+338 FAGANAATIR
-348 NLREETK
+348 SLREETK
-355 NRISAATSFPI
+355 KRISNATSLPI

-372 SRFTNYTFNG
+372 SRHTNYTFKG
-382 YESGSKPSD
+382 YESGTKPSA
-391 ISGQPRLYYDRNKPF
+391 ISGQPRLFYDRSKPF
-406 TATVPIYGYYAPE
+406 TATVPVYGYYTPE
-419 RIINKPKAYVIPQ
+419 RIISTPRAYVIPQ
-432 GWWKVIERLQVNGI
+432 GWWKVIERLQINGI
-446 RMRKLSQDSTIEVE
+446 RMRRLSQDSTFEVE
-460 SYRIEDYNTA
+460 TYRIEDYSTA

-480 SNVKL
+480 SNVKV
-485 SWQKQSLSFLK
+485 SWQKQSLTFLK

-528 FDPILGQKEGYSAYV
+528 FDAILGQKEGYSAYV

-550 YLQTQPELQKQL
+550 YLQTQPDLKKQL
-562 QQRVA
+562 EQRVA
-567 ADSSFAKSGRA
+567 TDSSFAKSGRA

-592 DHNRYPVFRVLH
+592 DHNRYPVFRVMQ

>member
-1 MHDSS
+1 
-6 KRHPLWCLFL
+6 
-16 LRIFNA
+16 
-22 NFAPMLRSIYTL
+22 MLRTFYAL
-34 LLVTLSFFARAQGV
+34 LLIVTPLISGAQPT
-48 LPPTVYEVSN
+48 LPVTVYESSN
-58 GMQTP
+58 GAQTP
-63 TYAQIISWWS
+63 TYAQIIAWWT

-82 ALLTKG
+82 NLLTKG

-95 LHLALISEQG
+95 LHLALVSEQG
-105 YTSVH
+105 YTTLS
-110 QAKKEGKIVLLI
+110 QAKKEGKIILLI

-134 DASMLLVKDIVAA
+134 DASMLLVKDIVSG
-147 KIPLPANIVLAIIP
+147 KIGLPTNVVLAIIP
-161 VYNIGGCLRRSPY
+161 VYNIGGCLRRSAH

-179 EGPEAF
+179 EGPDEF

-210 FSAIFQE
+210 FCAIFQE

-226 HVSNGADYQHIM
+226 HVSNGADYQHVM

-253 AYLHDTFEPAL
+253 SYLHETFEPAL
-264 YKAMKEKGYDL
+264 YRAMKAKGYDL

-282 GDKPEKGWTEFWDS
+282 GDKPEKGWNEFWDS
-296 PRYTSGYATLWSSFA
+296 PRYTSGYATLWNSFA

-327 STKALMECFIA
+327 STKALMECFIS
-338 FAGSNATTLR
+338 FAGANGTTIR

-355 NRISAATSFPI
+355 KRISNTSSLPI

-382 YESGSKPSD
+382 YESGTKPSD
-391 ISGQPRLYYDRNKPF
+391 ISGLPRLFYDRNKPF
-406 TATVPIYGYYAPE
+406 TTTVPVYGYYVPE
-419 RIINKPKAYVIPQ
+419 RIITTPKAYIIPQ
-432 GWWKVIERLQVNGI
+432 GWWKVIERLQINGI
-446 RMRKLSQDSTIEVE
+446 RMRKLSQDTTLEVE
-460 SYRIEDYNTA
+460 TYRIEDYNTA

-480 SNVKL
+480 SNVKV
-485 SWQKQSLSFLK
+485 SWQKQTLQFLK
-496 GDWYIPLDQ
+496 GDWYIPLNQ
-505 PGNRFL
+505 AGNRFL

-517 QAEDSYFAWNF
+517 QAEDSYFTWNF

-550 YLQTQPELQKQL
+550 FLRENPSLRTQLE
-562 QQRVA
+562 QRKLT
-567 ADSSFAKSGRA
+567 DSSFAKNARA

-592 DHNRYPVFRVLH
+592 DHNRYPVFRVMQ

>member
-1 MHDSS
+1 M
-6 KRHPLWCLFL
+6 RCLLFSL
-16 LRIFNA
+16 
-22 NFAPMLRSIYTL
+22 L
-34 LLVTLSFFARAQGV
+34 LLVSPMLAVAQPAAPV
-48 LPPTVYEVSN
+48 TIYETSK

-63 TYAQIISWWS
+63 TYDQIVTWWS
-73 AADRASKKI
+73 AIDKFSKKVT
-82 ALLTKG
+82 LLTKG

-95 LHLALISEQG
+95 LHLALVSQQG
-105 YTSVH
+105 YTSVS
-110 QAKKEGKIVLLI
+110 QAKKDGKTILLI

-134 DASMLLVKDIVAA
+134 DASMLLVKDIATN
-147 KIPLPANIVLAIIP
+147 KLILPDNVVLAIIP

-210 FSAIFQE
+210 FCAIFQE

-226 HVSNGADYQHIM
+226 HVSNGADYQHVM

-253 AYLHDTFEPAL
+253 AYLHEQFEPAI
-264 YKAMKEKGYDL
+264 YAAMKTKGYDL

-282 GDKPEKGWTEFWDS
+282 GDKPEKGWNQFWDS
-296 PRYTSGYATLWSSFA
+296 PRYTSGYATLWNSFA

-322 PQRVA
+322 PARVA
-327 STKALMECFIA
+327 STQALMECFIA
-338 FAGSNATTLR
+338 YAGKEGGTLR
-348 NLREETK
+348 SLREETK
-355 NRISAATSFPI
+355 KRTSAAPSFPI

-372 SRFTNYTFNG
+372 SRYTNYTFKG
-382 YESGSKPSD
+382 FESGTKPSD

-406 TATVPIYGYYAPE
+406 TATVPVYGYYVPE
-419 RIINKPKAYVIPQ
+419 RIITTPKAYIIPQ
-432 GWWKVIERLQVNGI
+432 GWWKVIERLQINGI
-446 RMRKLSQDSTIEVE
+446 RMRKLTQDSTVEVE
-460 SYRIEDYNTA
+460 VYKIEDYSTA

-485 SWQKQSLSFLK
+485 IWQKQTLTFLK

-505 PGNRFL
+505 AGNRFL

-517 QAEDSYFAWNF
+517 QAEDSYFNWNF

-550 YLQTQPELQKQL
+550 YLQQQPALKAQL
-562 QQRVA
+562 QQRIA
-567 ADSSFAKSGRA
+567 SDSSFAKNGRA

-592 DHNRYPVFRVLH
+592 DHNRYPVFRVLQ

>member
-1 MHDSS
+1 M
-6 KRHPLWCLFL
+6 
-16 LRIFNA
+16 I
-22 NFAPMLRSIYTL
+22 RSLCML
-34 LLVTLSFFARAQGV
+34 LLMAAPFLIWAQPA
-48 LPPTVYEVSN
+48 LPPTVYETS
-58 GMQTP
+58 GGRQTP
-63 TYAQIISWWS
+63 TYAQIMDWWN

-82 ALLTKG
+82 SVMQKG

-95 LHLALISEQG
+95 LHLALISDQG
-105 YTSVH
+105 YTTVG
-110 QAKKEGKIVLLI
+110 QAQKDGKLIILI

-134 DASMLLVKDIVAA
+134 DASMLLAKEIVSGT
-147 KIPLPANIVLAIIP
+147 ISLPASVVLAIIP
-161 VYNIGGCLRRSPY
+161 VYNIGGCLRRSAH

-179 EGPEAF
+179 EGPDEF

-210 FSAIFQE
+210 FCAIYQE
-217 CDPDIFIDN
+217 CDPAIFVDN
-226 HVSNGADYQHIM
+226 HVSNGADYQHVM

-253 AYLHDTFEPAL
+253 TYLHETFEPAL
-264 YKAMKEKGYDL
+264 YAAMKTKGYDL

-282 GDKPEKGWTEFWDS
+282 GDKPEKGWNEFWDS
-296 PRYTSGYATLWSSFA
+296 PRYTSGYATLWNSFA

-327 STKALMECFIA
+327 STKALMECFIS
-338 FAGSNATTLR
+338 FAGANAATIR
-348 NLREETK
+348 SLREETK
-355 NRISAATSFPI
+355 KRISNATSLPI

-372 SRFTNYTFNG
+372 SRHTNYTFKG
-382 YESGSKPSD
+382 YESGTKPSA
-391 ISGQPRLYYDRNKPF
+391 ISGQPRLFYDRSKPF
-406 TATVPIYGYYAPE
+406 TATVPVYGYYTPE
-419 RIINKPKAYVIPQ
+419 RIISTPKAYVIPQ
-432 GWWKVIERLQVNGI
+432 GWWKVIERLQINGI
-446 RMRKLSQDSTIEVE
+446 RMRRLSQDSTFEVE
-460 SYRIEDYNTA
+460 TYRIEDYSTA

-480 SNVKL
+480 SNVKV
-485 SWQKQSLSFLK
+485 SWQKQSLTFLK

-528 FDPILGQKEGYSAYV
+528 FDAILGQKEGYSAYV

-550 YLQTQPELQKQL
+550 YLQTQPDLKKQL
-562 QQRVA
+562 EQRVA
-567 ADSSFAKSGRA
+567 TDSSFAKSGRA

-592 DHNRYPVFRVLH
+592 DHNRYPVFRVMQ

>member
-1 MHDSS
+1 MQ
-6 KRHPLWCLFL
+6 RFFFFGLILCLPFWV
-16 LRIFNA
+16 NA
-22 NFAPMLRSIYTL
+22 QATF
-34 LLVTLSFFARAQGV
+34 
-48 LPPTVYEVSN
+48 PTTVFERTD
-58 GMQTP
+58 GTQTP
-63 TYAQIISWWS
+63 TYQEIISWWTS
-73 AADRASKKI
+73 MDRVSKKI
-82 ALLTKG
+82 TLLTKG
-88 PTDAGFP
+88 PSDAGFP
-95 LHLALISEQG
+95 LHLALISQQG
-105 YTSVH
+105 YTSVA
-110 QAKKEGKIVLLI
+110 QAKKEGNIIMLI

-134 DASMLLVKDIVAA
+134 DASMLLAKDIAA
-147 KIPLPANIVLAIIP
+147 GKLSLPQNVVLALIP

-210 FSAIFQE
+210 FCAIFKE

-226 HVSNGADYQHIM
+226 HVSNGADYQHVM
-238 TLLTSQYSKLGGSMG
+238 TLLTSQYSKLGGPMG

-264 YKAMKEKGYDL
+264 YTAMKAKGYDL

-282 GDKPEKGWTEFWDS
+282 GDKPDKGWNQFWDS

-338 FAGSNATTLR
+338 FAATNGTTIR
-348 NLREETK
+348 SLREENKK
-355 NRISAATSFPI
+355 NIRNATSLPI
-366 SWRLDK
+366 SWRLDR
-372 SRFTNYTFNG
+372 SRFTNYTFYG
-382 YESGSKPSD
+382 YESGNKPSA

-406 TATVPIYGYYAPE
+406 TVSVPVYGYYVPE
-419 RIINKPKAYVIPQ
+419 RIIEAPKAYIIPQ
-432 GWWKVIERLQVNGI
+432 GWFNVIDRLIVNGI
-446 RMRKLSQDSTIEVE
+446 RMRKLTQDTTVEVE
-460 SYRIEDYNTA
+460 VYRIDDYNTA
-470 ARPYEGHHAN
+470 ARPYEGHHPN
-480 SNVKL
+480 SNVKI
-485 SWQKQSLSFLK
+485 SWQKQTLSFLK

-505 PGNRFL
+505 DGKRFL

-517 QAEDSYFAWNF
+517 QAEDSYFTWNF
-528 FDPILGQKEGYSAYV
+528 FDAILGQKEGYSAYV

-550 YLQTQPELQKQL
+550 YLQTQPNLKKQL
-562 QQRVA
+562 EQRVSS
-567 ADSSFAKSGRA
+567 DSNFARNGRA